1 MEDENIRAEIDAIN
15 KKLDLIIDEI
25 GYQRR
30 RRLEMEDL
38 KEDALR
44 VGKDLFQTT
53 VQELEEVHDHIK
65 TGDMLHLFKKLLRNI
80 NNITK
85 TFEQLENLKD
95 FLQDFGPVSRD
106 MFLDFMNKLNEFDRK
121 GYFELARELSKIS
134 DKVVTSFTAE
144 DLKKIGENTSAVI
157 NTVKNITQPEILQT
171 VNNAANA
178 LKNIELDGNEKVS
191 LFSLM
196 KEFNDPEVK
205 RGLAFAVKFLKNFAK
220 TTEENKK

>member
-1 MEDENIRAEIDAIN
+1 MAEENIRAEIDAIN
-15 KKLDLIIDEI
+15 KKLDLICEEI

-30 RRLEMEDL
+30 RRLEMDDL

-65 TGDMLHLFKKLLRNI
+65 TGDMLYLFKKLLRNI

-95 FLQDFGPVSRD
+95 FLQDFAPVSRD
-106 MFLDFMNKLNEFDRK
+106 MFLDFMNKLNEFDKK
-121 GYFELARELSKIS
+121 GYFEFAREISKIS
-134 DKVVTSFTAE
+134 DKVVTSFTPE
-144 DLKKIGENTSAVI
+144 DMKNLGENSTEVI
-157 NTVKNITQPEILQT
+157 NTMKNITSPEVLRT

-178 LKNIELDGNEKVS
+178 LKNIESAGNEKIS
-191 LFSLM
+191 IFSLM
-196 KEFNDPEVK
+196 KELGDPEVK
-205 RGLAFAVKFLKNFAK
+205 RGLAFAVRFLKNFGK
-220 TTEENKK
+220 TNQGGT